1 MKKLL
6 VFFLLFSCSM
16 TFVHAQMSDEQVV
29 DYVKR
34 QVQQGKDQ
42 KQIAKE
48 LLSRGVSVKQLERL
62 KSQYE
67 SQQKRQEI
75 ISGDMDRSRVYNG
88 ERREKSNKKRRKTSS
103 YNFN

>member
-62 KSQYE
+62 K
-67 SQQKRQEI
+67 
-75 ISGDMDRSRVYNG
+75 
-88 ERREKSNKKRRKTSS
+88 
-103 YNFN
+103 

>member
-67 SQQKRQEI
+67 SQQKRQET
-75 ISGDMDRSRVYNG
+75 ISGDMDRARVYNG
-88 ERREKSNKKRRKTSS
+88 ERRE
-103 YNFN
+103 

>member
-67 SQQKRQEI
+67 SQQKRQET
-75 ISGDMDRSRVYNG
+75 ISGDIDRARVYNG

-103 YNFN
+103 YNFK

>member
-67 SQQKRQEI
+67 SQQKRQET
-75 ISGDMDRSRVYNG
+75 ISGDIDRARVYNG

-103 YNFN
+103 S

>member
-88 ERREKSNKKRRKTSS
+88 ERREKSNKKRRSISS
-103 YNFN
+103 